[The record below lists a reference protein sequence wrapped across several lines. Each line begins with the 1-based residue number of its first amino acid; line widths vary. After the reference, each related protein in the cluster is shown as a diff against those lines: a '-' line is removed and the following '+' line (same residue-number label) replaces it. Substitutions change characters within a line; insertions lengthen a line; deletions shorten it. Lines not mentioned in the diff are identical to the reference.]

1 MVVSYMKVEVVL
13 TETDIAQEFVEAI
26 EARDLP
32 EKFFYWFPRSAT
44 EWASLSGDSDL
55 YGGLADTWK
64 DLAAD
69 AGSLATAFDGRLPV
83 ISFGAGNGRRDCQL
97 IAALKDTGRQCVY
110 YPVDASQSLLELA
123 CASGDDEDVEAVGIK
138 ADISS
143 PVHLL
148 YATDAAE
155 PPRLLI
161 MSGNTMGSFDPL
173 AEIRYLAQC
182 MKPDD
187 RLIIDGEIFDE
198 QQSMARRD
206 NPAVRRFLSAL
217 MASLGIAEEDG
228 EIGFNQKRDER
239 HAGLHLITRYFRAER
254 DITATV
260 AGQQIPM
267 QRGERIG
274 LNFQYVYT
282 PEAFDWLLTEHGGF
296 DILKRYR
303 SPDGRFVT
311 AVCRR

>member
-1 MVVSYMKVEVVL
+1 MKVEVVL

-44 EWASLSGDSDL
+44 EWASLAGDAEL
-55 YGGLADTWK
+55 YGGLTATWK
-64 DLAAD
+64 ELAAD
-69 AGSLATAFDGRLPV
+69 APSIATAFDGRLPV

-97 IAALKDTGRQCVY
+97 IAALKDTGRQCIY
-110 YPVDASQSLLELA
+110 YPVDASQSLLEIA

-148 YATDAAE
+148 YAADAAE

-173 AEIRYLAQC
+173 AEIRYVAQC
-182 MKPDD
+182 MKPED

-198 QQSMARRD
+198 QASMARRD

-217 MASLGIAEEDG
+217 LASLGIAEEDG
-228 EIGFNQKRDER
+228 EIRFNHKRDER

-254 DITATV
+254 DVTATV
-260 AGQQIPM
+260 AGQKIPL

-282 PEAFDWLLTEHGGF
+282 PEAFDWLLREQGGL
-296 DILKRYR
+296 DILKWYQ